1 MKITRLSLYA
11 VDLLAW
17 GGESRYSPAQVIE
30 APLET
35 NILRLETD
43 SGLVGWGEGCVAPPF
58 YAPTLAAGIREAIK
72 YLSPLVLGAN
82 PRAPRHLL
90 EAARASLRGHGP
102 AIAALDMALWD
113 LFGKVHGCPLVD
125 LWGGRVVE
133 DMEVLAM
140 VSIGTP
146 DETIERMAAYRANG
160 YKTFQI
166 KIGLGEAA
174 EDIEKITRVQAA
186 LQPGE
191 RAWYDVNRGWSVDQA
206 MQVLPAVRHLAP
218 LIEQPCETYRECK
231 IVAQRFG
238 LGLMLDELI
247 DGQEAFARA
256 AEDGVMDVAV
266 LKMGC
271 TGGISQHRHL
281 VELGL
286 RLGIPMRIEDFYG
299 SGLTLAAVC
308 HLAQS
313 VPEAANFGLYDYH
326 LPDVPVVKNPFQVVQ
341 GRVKVPED
349 CAPGLGVE
357 VDEEVLGAPVAVMEK
372 TT

>member
-1 MKITRLSLYA
+1 MKITRLSVFA

-35 NILRLETD
+35 NVIRLETD
-43 SGLVGWGEGCVAPPF
+43 TGLVGWGEGCVAPPF

-72 YLSPLVLGAN
+72 YLAPLVLGAD
-82 PRAPRHLL
+82 PCAPRRIL
-90 EAARASLRGHGP
+90 ESARTSLRGHGP

-113 LFGKVHGCPLVD
+113 LLGKIRGASLVD

-146 DETIERMAAYRANG
+146 DETVARMETYRRQG

-166 KIGLGEAA
+166 KIGLGSAA
-174 EDIEKITRVQAA
+174 EDIEKIARVQDAVR
-186 LQPGE
+186 PGE
-191 RAWYDVNRGWSVDQA
+191 RAWFDVNRGWSVDQA

-218 LIEQPCETYRECK
+218 LIEQPCETYRECAVLAK
-231 IVAQRFG
+231 RLG
-238 LGLMLDELI
+238 LGLMLDEVI
-247 DGQEAFARA
+247 DGQEAFIRA
-256 AEDGVMDVAV
+256 VEDGVMDVAV

-308 HLAQS
+308 HLAQG

-326 LPDVPVVKNPFQVVQ
+326 LPDVPVVKNPFEVIK
-341 GRVKVPED
+341 GRVRVPDD
-349 CAPGLGVE
+349 CGPGLGVE
-357 VDEEVLGAPVAVMEK
+357 VDEAVLGAPVAELEG
-372 TT
+372 TI